1 MDSNQGDEVADGEV
15 VILNEGDNDPID
27 KPREVCRGHPD
38 LSGHQNL
45 INDNLEC
52 RGFQKNFV
60 YSRYVCKNAFP
71 FLSTPS
77 ANLRSAFKK

>member
-45 INDNLEC
+45 INDNLE
-52 RGFQKNFV
+52 
-60 YSRYVCKNAFP
+60 
-71 FLSTPS
+71 
-77 ANLRSAFKK
+77 